1 MGQTHSYNQFY
12 AKLNNVHSCKCI
24 NSNYSTLF
32 IFILVESKYFCFSA
46 TQTEKAVNSGS
57 RSLLQRADVAFPHR
71 CCEDSV
77 SAQLPQGHWKDLP
90 HATVLTHHTLDGS
103 LAEMSCLLHS

>member
-1 MGQTHSYNQFY
+1 MGQTHSYNQWH
-12 AKLNNVHSCKCI
+12 ANRHSVHSCKCI

-32 IFILVESKYFCFSA
+32 IFILVESKYFCFST

-57 RSLLQRADVAFPHR
+57 CSLLQRADVAFSHR
-71 CCEDSV
+71 CCKDSV
-77 SAQLPQGHWKDLP
+77 SARRPQGHWKDLA

-103 LAEMSCLLHS
+103 LAEISFLLHS